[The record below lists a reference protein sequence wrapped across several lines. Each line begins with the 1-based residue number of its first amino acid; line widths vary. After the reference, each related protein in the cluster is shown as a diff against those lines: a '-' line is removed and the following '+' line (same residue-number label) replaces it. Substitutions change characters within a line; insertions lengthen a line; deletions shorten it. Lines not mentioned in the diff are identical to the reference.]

1 MSGKRVAPRSYKV
14 KIKAGKPVAAKDKK
28 KRKSLGFT
36 NRLALLIMLLLA
48 AGMFGGFVLAWR
60 SISYGYTGALVCFT
74 VAFTPLGT
82 AISIVLGLI
91 VNKSKAENTGANG
104 EGIVY
109 AKAMANNFADEE
121 SEEDD
126 PAI

>member
-14 KIKAGKPVAAKDKK
+14 KIKAVKPVMIKEKK
-28 KRKSLGFT
+28 KRKKLGFT
-36 NRLALLIMLLLA
+36 NRLALLIMLFLA
-48 AGMFGGFVLAWR
+48 VGLTGGFVLAWR
-60 SISYGYTGALVCFT
+60 SISYGYTGALVCWS
-74 VAFTPLGT
+74 VVFTPIGS
-82 AISIVLGLI
+82 AVSIVLGLI

-109 AKAMANNFADEE
+109 AKAMANNFVEK
-121 SEEDD
+121 EEDD